1 MVWWCY
7 SAPPEGEPKVVAGV
21 FMPLRSLPPN
31 DSYPCSGACPTSSPP
46 RSAIA
51 PRPASAPI
59 CHRETRLRLAFF
71 AGLPAAVVLEDYSF
85 AGSASARSEN
95 HSSTASLRSR
105 PLQSR
110 RHRPASSLSTWP
122 PLLSLCWWVP
132 LSIRCDKNA
141 PCTAATTLPDRT
153 LPGSPPSLNTY
164 RKQTAAHPSNHVLSG
179 AAGTPS
185 NSPCLPSILRPPPAL
200 REIPRRSHRSPPTA
214 IRSALRHA

>member
-110 RHRPASSLSTWP
+110 RHRPASSLSTSPPLARPSAGPQRDLPAHEWPSTWP

-153 LPGSPPSLNTY
+153 LPGSPPSLNT
-164 RKQTAAHPSNHVLSG
+164 
-179 AAGTPS
+179 
-185 NSPCLPSILRPPPAL
+185 
-200 REIPRRSHRSPPTA
+200 
-214 IRSALRHA
+214 